1 MCFYQFSDDTNATPR
16 LEIAQ
21 TAMDIDNGEP
31 HFEGKAILNAL
42 ENVVQR
48 RRNKRKR
55 SHESISQYPR
65 YYRHLLAHQRETSSG
80 VDCDGDAVMGE
91 TTNQSTRD
99 ESMEAGEVIE
109 APPVVEYDMNI
120 LSREPKTSEDKT
132 MFAKHL
138 L

>member
-1 MCFYQFSDDTNATPR
+1 MNVDK
-16 LEIAQ
+16 
-21 TAMDIDNGEP
+21 GEP

-65 YYRHLLAHQRETSSG
+65 YYRHLLAPQSNTSPG
-80 VDCDGDAVMGE
+80 VDGDGDALMGE
-91 TTNQSTRD
+91 TTDRLIRD
-99 ESMEAGEVIE
+99 ESLEAGEITEV
-109 APPVVEYDMNI
+109 PSCVEYDMNV
-120 LSREPKTSEDKT
+120 LSCEPKTSEEKT
-132 MFAKHL
+132 VFAKHL